1 VTSPFATAPEGLG
14 KRVKTMRRAAVER
27 DTRMMTIGLVRQGK
41 PELLFDELFS
51 ETWKKPIIANFIATV
66 AQEQADL
73 LAPLPALS
81 CSVGNMRSDADKR
94 RASLRN
100 KIGTHYMRE
109 SNLSQFMHVF
119 ADSMMTYGF
128 AAMYAEPCYESQLPR
143 LRTLPSVG
151 TYFENDRFGNTLRVA
166 HCYKET
172 VDVLASM
179 FPELAP
185 IIRTKVDSFGQRTV
199 CSGDEKLEVIQWVD
213 DTQWCLFLPDRGD
226 LVLAKYDVVT
236 DKCPVRVAQLPNLF
250 GEPHGNYDQLIWV
263 QLARHR
269 MALLGLEAGVKA
281 VGAPLAVP
289 RDVNE
294 LAIGGDSV
302 IVTESPEKVRRVS
315 IEVPNSAFALTQTLE
330 QELRLGARYPEGR
343 ATGMDASVI
352 TGQGVHALMGSF
364 DAQIAAAQSII
375 GNCLA
380 KVLEFCFETDAKV
393 WPNTRKRITGQVN
406 GEPYDVTYTPSKDIA
421 ETYTVDVSYGFAA
434 GLSPNAAVVM
444 LLQLR
449 GDGLIDRSTVRRNMP
464 FAIDD
469 EAMQRSMD
477 VEQTADALKQGLGG
491 LLASLGPMAA
501 NGMDPRPYLRAA
513 AEVIKGRRNGK
524 DLADTLIEAFDP
536 TVLAGPQAKEE
547 AGETA
552 PDAETGPGEGGPGL
566 PGQDPTTGLPEGT
579 VPGQAGMAPGGAPD
593 LQTLIAGMR
602 NGKPTL
608 DAAVSRRLP
617 TA

>member
-1 VTSPFATAPEGLG
+1 MTSPLANSLS
-14 KRVKTMRRAAVER
+14 KQVRRMQRAAIER
-27 DTRMMTIGLVRQGK
+27 DTRMMTMGLVRQGK
-41 PELLFDELFS
+41 PELLFEDLFS
-51 ETWKKPIIANFIATV
+51 ETWKKPIVANFIHTV

-81 CSVGNMRSDADKR
+81 CSVGSMKSDADKR
-94 RASLRN
+94 RAAQRN
-100 KIGTHYMRE
+100 KVGTHYMRE
-109 SNLSQFMHVF
+109 SNLSTFMHTF
-119 ADSMMTYGF
+119 ADSLMTYGF
-128 AAMYAEPCYESQLPR
+128 AVMYAEPCYESQLPKI
-143 LRTLPSVG
+143 RTLPSVG
-151 TYFENDRFGNTLRVA
+151 TYYENDRFGNTLRLA
-166 HCYKET
+166 HVYKET
-172 VDVLASM
+172 VDKVAAM
-179 FPELAP
+179 FPEYAP
-185 IIRTKVDSFGQRTV
+185 LIRTKVDSFGNRTV
-199 CSGDEKLEVIQWVD
+199 CSGDEKLEVIQYVD
-213 DTQWCLFLPDRGD
+213 DTAWVLFLPDRGD
-226 LVLAKYDVVT
+226 LVVARYEVQTKR
-236 DKCPVRVAQLPNLF
+236 CPVRVAELPNLF
-250 GEPHGNYDQLIWV
+250 GEPIGNYDQLVWV

-269 MALLGLEAGVKA
+269 MALLSLEAGVKA

-289 RDVNE
+289 RDVSE
-294 LAIGGDSV
+294 LAVGPDSV
-302 IVTESPEKVRRVS
+302 IVTESPEKVRRVGL
-315 IEVPNSAFALTQTLE
+315 EVPNSAFALSQTLE

-364 DAQIAAAQSII
+364 DAQIASAQALI

-380 KVLEFCFETDAKV
+380 RTLEFCFETDVKV
-393 WPNTRKRITGQVN
+393 WPNTRKRICGQVN
-406 GEPYDVTYTPSKDIA
+406 GEPYDLTYTPAKDIGD
-421 ETYTVDVSYGFAA
+421 TYTVDVSYGFAA

-501 NGMDPRPYLRAA
+501 QGMDPRPYLRSAA
-513 AEVIKGRRNGK
+513 QIIKGRRNGK
-524 DLADTLIEAFDP
+524 DLADLMVEAFAPDVMADP
-536 TVLAGPQAKEE
+536 EAQQSLEGQADAGSPAGPGA
-547 AGETA
+547 
-552 PDAETGPGEGGPGL
+552 L
-566 PGQDPTTGLPEGT
+566 PGQDPNTGLPTGT
-579 VPGQAGMAPGGAPD
+579 VPGQAGMGPGGAPD

-602 NGKPTL
+602 NGKPQL

>member
-1 VTSPFATAPEGLG
+1 MTTPFATAENGLT
-14 KRVKTMRRAAVER
+14 KRVRRMQRAAVER
-27 DTRMMTIGLVRQGK
+27 DQRMLVMGLVRQGK
-41 PELLFDELFS
+41 PEVLFEDLFS
-51 ETWKKPIIANFIATV
+51 DTWRKPIVANFIHTV

-81 CSVGNMRSDADKR
+81 CSVGAMKSDADKR
-94 RASLRN
+94 RAATRN

-109 SNLSQFMHVF
+109 SNLSVFMHSF
-119 ADSMMTYGF
+119 ADSLMTYGF
-128 AAMYAEPCYESQLPR
+128 AVMYAEPCYESQLPKI
-143 LRTLPSVG
+143 RTMPSVG
-151 TYFENDRFGNTLRVA
+151 TYFENDRFGNTLRLA

-172 VDVLASM
+172 VDKIASM
-179 FPELAP
+179 FPQYAP
-185 IIRTKVDSFGQRTV
+185 LIRTKVDDYGNRQV
-199 CSGDEKLEVIQWVD
+199 CSGEEKLEVVQWID
-213 DTQWCLFLPDRGD
+213 DTRWCLFLPDRGD
-226 LVLAKYDVVT
+226 LILASFEVKT
-236 DKCPVRVAQLPNLF
+236 GKCPVRVAELPNMF
-250 GEPHGNYDQLIWV
+250 GEPIGNYDQLVWV

-269 MALLGLEAGVKA
+269 IALLSLEAGVKA

-289 RDVNE
+289 RDVSE
-294 LAIGGDSV
+294 LAVGPDAV

-315 IEVPNSAFALTQTLE
+315 LEVPNSAFALEQTLE

-364 DAQIAAAQSII
+364 DAQIASAQAII

-380 KVLEFCFETDAKV
+380 RTLEFCFETDVKV
-393 WPNTRKRITGQVN
+393 WPNTRKRVVGQVN
-406 GEPYDVTYTPSKDIA
+406 GEPYDVTYTPSKDIGDV
-421 ETYTVDVSYGFAA
+421 YTVDVSYGFAA

-477 VEQTADALKQGLGG
+477 VEQTLDALKQGLGG
-491 LLASLGPMAA
+491 LLASTGPLIAQ
-501 NGMDPRPYLRAA
+501 GMDPLPAFRAA
-513 AEVIKGRRNGK
+513 AHVIKDRRNGK
-524 DLADTLIEAFDP
+524 DLAQAFIDAFAP
-536 TVLAGPQAKEE
+536 DVLAGPQAKEQE
-547 AGETA
+547 QAGA
-552 PDAETGPGEGGPGL
+552 GPAQASTGAL
-566 PGQDPTTGLPEGT
+566 PGQDSLTGLPEGT
-579 VPGQAGMAPGGAPD
+579 VPGQAGMGAGGAPD

-602 NGKPTL
+602 NGKPQL

>member
-1 VTSPFATAPEGLG
+1 MTSPFATAENGLT
-14 KRVKTMRRAAVER
+14 KRVRRMQRAAIER
-27 DTRMMTIGLVRQGK
+27 DQRMMTMGMVRQGK
-41 PELLFDELFS
+41 PEVLFEDLFS
-51 ETWKKPIIANFIATV
+51 DTWRKPIVANFIHTI

-81 CSVGNMRSDADKR
+81 CSVGSMKSDADKR
-94 RASLRN
+94 RAGTRN

-109 SNLSQFMHVF
+109 SNLAMEMHSY
-119 ADSMMTYGF
+119 ADSLMTYGF
-128 AAMYAEPCYESQLPR
+128 AVMYAEPDYAAQLPKIR
-143 LRTLPSVG
+143 VMPSVG
-151 TYFENDRFGNTLRVA
+151 TYFENDRYGNTLRLA

-172 VDVLASM
+172 VDKIASM
-179 FPELAP
+179 FPDYASV
-185 IIRTKVDSFGQRTV
+185 IRTKVDGFGNRTV
-199 CSGDEKLEVIQWVD
+199 CAGDEKLEVIQWVD
-213 DTQWCLFLPDRGD
+213 DTRWCLFLPDRGD
-226 LVLAKYDVVT
+226 LVLASYEVKT
-236 DKCPVRVAQLPNLF
+236 AKCPVRVAQLPNMF
-250 GEPHGNYDQLIWV
+250 GEPIGNYDQLVWI
-263 QLARHR
+263 QLAKHR
-269 MALLGLEAGVKA
+269 MALLSLEAGVKA

-289 RDVNE
+289 RDVSE
-294 LAIGGDSV
+294 LAVGPDSV

-315 IEVPNSAFALTQTLE
+315 LEVPNSAFALGQTLE
-330 QELRLGARYPEGR
+330 QELRLGGRYPEGR

-364 DAQIAAAQSII
+364 DAQIASAQGII
-375 GNCLA
+375 GNALA
-380 KVLEFCFETDAKV
+380 RTLEFCFETDVKV
-393 WPNTRKRITGQVN
+393 WPSTRKRVVGQVN
-406 GEPYDVTYTPSKDIA
+406 GEPYDVTYTPSKDIGDV
-421 ETYTVDVSYGFAA
+421 YTVDVSYGFAA

-501 NGMDPRPYLRAA
+501 QGMDPRPYLRAA
-513 AEVIKGRRNGK
+513 AEIIQGRRNGK
-524 DLADTLIEAFDP
+524 DLADLMVAAFSPDVMADP
-536 TVLAGPQAKEE
+536 AAAQAGGQAGAGPDPSATA
-547 AGETA
+547 AG
-552 PDAETGPGEGGPGL
+552 GL
-566 PGQDPTTGLPEGT
+566 PGQDPNTGLPSGT
-579 VPGQAGMAPGGAPD
+579 VPGQAGMGAGGAPD

-602 NGKPTL
+602 GGKPQL